1 MPQKTIK
8 SMESLRIFQ
17 RKILDDYNFKEKV
30 KEFSPEQKIKN
41 RIRFFILYLRNT
53 SESIKKF
60 GI

>member
-1 MPQKTIK
+1 
-8 SMESLRIFQ
+8 MESLRIFQ